1 MPETSQDSILQ
12 VCLNIRFT
20 DHLDYLC
27 DTDKTPLVGCRVV
40 VPFRQ
45 KQLIGV
51 VVGHQQN
58 QHKRQLKPIIRQ
70 VDDQPILDQAQLQF
84 LRKSAAYYQLKL
96 GEAVFLALPQ
106 WFRKIDN
113 RQPPAPFWW
122 QQDSDPETNQPLL
135 KKAPAQWLI
144 YSKIVELGPVQTSEL
159 KKFHSNAAALCR
171 QLVEKKLI
179 QKIDQ
184 PPAHQVDTTGFELTQ
199 DQSNAYQHLNKHAQ
213 SFAIH
218 LLDGITGSGKT
229 EVYIRCIEDVLKCGK
244 QVLVLVP
251 EIGLTPQLY
260 EQLHRRIA
268 ARIGVSHSALS
279 HGQRALM
286 WQQSAQGDLD
296 VLVATRSGIFNRFA
310 DLGMIIIDEEHDLS
324 FRQQEGI
331 RYSARDLAVLRASM
345 TDIPVILGSATP
357 SLETLNNAQQKRY
370 HWLKLR
376 TRTNQQ
382 QLPKITIKDIR
393 KKNVSGG
400 LSNEVIEQIKTHLLA
415 EQQVLV
421 FINRRGW
428 SPKVIC
434 QDCGWVAECD
444 HCDAYLTWHKQ
455 AERLRCHHCH
465 SVYSTPEF
473 CPMCGCQHVIPL
485 GEGTEKI
492 TDTLS
497 HAIHPQQILRVDRDT
512 IKTPHQWSAAMADIA
527 SGQPRVIV
535 GTQMLA
541 KGHHFPKLSLVVI
554 VDIDSS
560 FFSGEFRA
568 TEHLAQLLVQVAGRA
583 GRAETEGEVVVQT
596 RHPEH
601 PFFMQLLQQ
610 GYAAFAREEL
620 QQRREQGFP
629 PSSFMAILRAQ
640 HLQQNILED
649 FLFKIENQLPE
660 DQEVNVFGPIAAP
673 MFIRHKHYRMQLI
686 YNATSRQAL
695 HRQLHHTRQIIS
707 TQLNKTNVQWLLDI
721 DPVQMN

>member
-1 MPETSQDSILQ
+1 MPESKQDSIIQ

-27 DTDKTPLVGCRVV
+27 DLNTTPLIGCRVV
-40 VPFRQ
+40 VPFRR
-45 KQLIGV
+45 KQLVGIV
-51 VVGHQQN
+51 IGHQQN
-58 QHKRQLKPIIRQ
+58 QNKRQLKRISQHI
-70 VDDQPILDQAQLQF
+70 DDQPILDKSQLNF
-84 LRKSAAYYQLKL
+84 LKKAAAYYQLKM
-96 GEAVFLALPQ
+96 GEAVFLALPHWYRQ
-106 WFRKIDN
+106 IDSK
-113 RQPPAPFWW
+113 QLPMPFWW
-122 QQDSDPETNQPLL
+122 QINSEPATVEALL
-135 KKAPAQWLI
+135 KKAPAQWLV
-144 YSKIVELGPVQTSEL
+144 YSKIAELGPVQTSEL
-159 KKFHSNAAALCR
+159 KKFNTNAAALCK
-171 QLVEKKLI
+171 QLAEKQLI
-179 QKIDQ
+179 KKIEQ
-184 PPAHQVDTTGFELTQ
+184 PPPHETITTGFELTE
-199 DQSNAYQHLNKHAQ
+199 DQQNAYEFLKTHDH
-213 SFAIH
+213 SFSIH

-229 EVYIRCIEDVLKCGK
+229 EVYIRCIENLLIQKK

-260 EQLHRRIA
+260 EQLHRRIN

-286 WQQSAQGDLD
+286 WKQTAEGDLD
-296 VLVATRSGIFNRFA
+296 VLVATRSGIFNRFSN
-310 DLGMIIIDEEHDLS
+310 LGMIIIDEEHDLS

-345 TDIPVILGSATP
+345 MNIPVILGSATP
-357 SLETLNNAQQKRY
+357 SLESLNNALQKRY

-382 QLPKITIKDIR
+382 QLPKIIIKDIR
-393 KKNVSGG
+393 KKRVNGG
-400 LSNEVIEQIKTHLLA
+400 LSSEVIDQIDTHLSA
-415 EQQVLV
+415 QQQVLV

-428 SPKVIC
+428 SPKMVC

-455 AERLRCHHCH
+455 VERLRCHHCQ
-465 SVYSTPEF
+465 SVYSLPEF
-473 CPMCGCQHVIPL
+473 CPLCGCQHVIPL
-485 GEGTEKI
+485 GDGTEKI
-492 TDTLS
+492 TDTLNS
-497 HAIHPQQILRVDRDT
+497 AIGPERVLRVDRDT
-512 IKTPHQWSAAMADIA
+512 IKTPKHWAIAMNEIA
-527 SGQPRVIV
+527 SGKPRVIV

-596 RHPEH
+596 RHPDH
-601 PFFMQLLQQ
+601 PFFVRLLQQ

-620 QQRREQGFP
+620 KQRAEQGFP
-629 PSSFMAILRAQ
+629 PSSYMAILRAQ
-640 HLQQNILED
+640 HQQQNTLET
-649 FLFKIENQLPE
+649 FLLEIEKQLPQ
-660 DQEVNVFGPIAAP
+660 DQAVNVFGPIAAP

-695 HRQLHHTRQIIS
+695 HRLLKHTRQIIS